1 MIEMQINDSQ
11 LSSIISS
18 LGKLKIAFQEEPP
31 KMIDKLADAYR
42 KSLIYNITSQVYSGT
57 YDPLSPL
64 YQKWKDEHG
73 GEKGFWMLWKSLI
86 DSISIVGVSNDK
98 SVGVDKG
105 AMPSKG
111 SSMFGGSG
119 ITPVW
124 IYALSNEFGRKAFS
138 KGKVSIGAI
147 KERPLFRPSFNDF
160 RIKQWPEIVQQT
172 FLNIVRN
179 W

>member
-1 MIEMQINDSQ
+1 MN
-11 LSSIISS
+11 
-18 LGKLKIAFQEEPP
+18 
-31 KMIDKLADAYR
+31 
-42 KSLIYNITSQVYSGT
+42 QVYSGS

-86 DSISIVGVSNDK
+86 NSISIVGIPNDK
-98 SVGVDKG
+98 SVGVSKG

-111 SSMFGGSG
+111 SSMFGGLS

-124 IYALSNEFGRKAFS
+124 LYVLSNEFGRRAFS
-138 KGKVSIGAI
+138 KGKVSIGAV
-147 KERPLFRPSFNDF
+147 KARPLFGPSFNDF
-160 RIKQWPEIVQQT
+160 RIKQWPEVVQQT